1 MPIFE
6 YKCSDCGKITEV
18 LVKGSRSPK
27 PACEHCGSK
36 NTKKQ
41 FSTFSAQVKQTQSP
55 LKENCQSCRNQSCPY
70 SGGM

>member
-41 FSTFSAQVKQTQSP
+41 FSTFSAQVKHA
-55 LKENCQSCRNQSCPY
+55 L
-70 SGGM
+70 